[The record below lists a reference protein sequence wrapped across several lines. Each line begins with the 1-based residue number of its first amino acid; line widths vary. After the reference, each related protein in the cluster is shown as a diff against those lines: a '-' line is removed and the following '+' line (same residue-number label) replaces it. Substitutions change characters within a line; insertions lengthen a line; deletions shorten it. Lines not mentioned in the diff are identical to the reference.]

1 MEVSWASAR
10 THTATMARP
19 ADQARNQL
27 HAFRSRRA
35 HVRSVVPRTWLD
47 LGPFVGLDD
56 EGHGGWVVS
65 SRISNPQ
72 QMTNSGTSCTE
83 SQEQFAPDRAL
94 MPLMGRRVRRPDVPM
109 SDRVTSKL
117 RARVTVGGHRASRAT
132 GLSTVDSVSMNLS
145 LNCCP
150 RQARRTH

>member
-1 MEVSWASAR
+1 MHSVAVERTYEVSCREYGSTSVPSSAW
-10 THTATMARP
+10 TTKGTAAG
-19 ADQARNQL
+19 
-27 HAFRSRRA
+27 
-35 HVRSVVPRTWLD
+35 VVL
-47 LGPFVGLDD
+47 
-56 EGHGGWVVS
+56 